1 MTIEDD
7 DHVSA
12 SDLRFLLNEIIKIFA
27 GNGRQMRQV
36 RTTLLR
42 LMRDFARQELKRV
55 RGKREKQ

>member
-12 SDLRFLLNEIIKIFA
+12 SDLRVLLNEIIKIFA